1 MNEYGLDVRYFK
13 EKLNQIVRDAD
24 RYTPSEME
32 RALMTYA
39 DVAKRQKSCKDPE
52 HKYEQGKALECKNC
66 GHKVKPGELV
76 ETDAEI
82 TKWECPNCKT
92 GQYIKE

>member
-32 RALMTYA
+32 RALITYA
-39 DVAKRQKSCKDPE
+39 AVAKSQKGCKDPE
-52 HKYEQGKALECKNC
+52 HRCK
-66 GHKVKPGELV
+66 
-76 ETDAEI
+76 
-82 TKWECPNCKT
+82 
-92 GQYIKE
+92 KE

>member
-13 EKLNQIVRDAD
+13 KKLKQIVRDAD

-39 DVAKRQKSCKDPE
+39 GVAKRQVSCKDPE
-52 HKYEQGKALECKNC
+52 HRCKK
-66 GHKVKPGELV
+66 GG
-76 ETDAEI
+76 D
-82 TKWECPNCKT
+82 
-92 GQYIKE
+92 